1 MSGFQLATLGMS
13 TLHGDNFIKPR
24 IPMLREIRDRLLFP
38 FARAAV
44 NAQSTLSWWR
54 ARGKPD
60 QVIFDR
66 PYDGRPAMLLAL
78 YQKGRVRPD
87 VWRMLRAARALDLHI
102 VAVNTLRL
110 QTDEIEALKE
120 VVDCYIER
128 PNFGRDFGSYRT
140 GFLHISDR
148 GWCAD
153 CPRLLMLNDSVY
165 FSQTRTPAFLRDMMD
180 SPVEVLGAT
189 ENFEIEHHLGSFC
202 IAMDGS
208 ILRNPRFQK
217 YWREYRLTD
226 VRPAVIR
233 NGEMKLSRLLR
244 RLVSSPAQFTALYSS
259 ENYVAKLAEDDHL
272 LDFSIRH
279 GRNGYYSATGWKR
292 ISPIGLMDYIRAR
305 HLVPLHEIAAG
316 AGAKGGGVIV
326 ETTVQELEERAFVSG
341 YEDMVD
347 YIRGLLKD
355 VSKFDPERSRSLIAA
370 YLGEVFMEGSQIHQ
384 NAVVLLRMGLPII
397 KLDGMYRGMFNL
409 ADVDMLAG
417 ELAPIER
424 SELRRA
430 LMDRPYGGDTLIGWK
445 RAAFMRGYL

>member
-1 MSGFQLATLGMS
+1 
-13 TLHGDNFIKPR
+13 
-24 IPMLREIRDRLLFP
+24 MLREIRDRLLFP

-140 GFLHISDR
+140 GFLHIFDR
-148 GWCAD
+148 GWSAT

-189 ENFEIEHHLGSFC
+189 ENFEIEYHLGSFC

-208 ILRNPRFQK
+208 ILRNPRFQE
-217 YWREYRLTD
+217 YWRAYPLTD

-233 NGEMKLSRLLR
+233 NGEMALSRLLKR
-244 RLVSSPAQFTALYSS
+244 IVSSPDGFRAFYSS
-259 ENYVAKLAEDDHL
+259 ERFVSELNHDDEL
-272 LDFSIRH
+272 LDFSIRN
-279 GRNGYYSATGWKR
+279 GRNSDLTAWKR
-292 ISPIGLMDYIRAR
+292 ITAIGLIEYLKDR
-305 HLVPLHEIAAG
+305 HLVPVFTPPRTGKSNNTDLQIEVTAALLNKHAIINDYNSLTAFIESMLPEGEKLNPLLIRRLCASYVGEIFL
-316 AGAKGGGVIV
+316 
-326 ETTVQELEERAFVSG
+326 Q
-341 YEDMVD
+341 
-347 YIRGLLKD
+347 
-355 VSKFDPERSRSLIAA
+355 
-370 YLGEVFMEGSQIHQ
+370 GSQIHQ
-384 NAVVLLRMGLPII
+384 NATILLRQGLPII
-397 KLDGMYRGMFNL
+397 KLDGLYRGMFNL
-409 ADVDMLAG
+409 TDLWNLT
-417 ELAPIER
+417 EQLEPPER
-424 SELRRA
+424 VELRRL

>member
-1 MSGFQLATLGMS
+1 
-13 TLHGDNFIKPR
+13 
-24 IPMLREIRDRLLFP
+24 MLREIRDRLLFP

-140 GFLHISDR
+140 GFLHIFDR
-148 GWCAD
+148 GWSAT

-189 ENFEIEHHLGSFC
+189 ENFEIEYHLGSFC

-217 YWREYRLTD
+217 YWRDYPLTD
-226 VRPAVIR
+226 VRPAVIK
-233 NGEMKLSRLLR
+233 NGEMKLSRLLKR
-244 RLVSSPAQFTALYSS
+244 IVASPDQFKS
-259 ENYVAKLAEDDHL
+259 
-272 LDFSIRH
+272 
-279 GRNGYYSATGWKR
+279 YYSAVKFAEAVRTDRDLMDFTIRTARESSLTHWKR
-292 ISPIGLMDYIRAR
+292 ITPKALIERVRSR
-305 HLVPLHEIAAG
+305 HLFPVSPQSASDAANITIE
-316 AGAKGGGVIV
+316 AKPNFLNQNI
-326 ETTVQELEERAFVSG
+326 FVSSFDDIMTCLHRLAATNTTID
-341 YEDMVD
+341 EDRVVAQ
-347 YIRGLLKD
+347 I
-355 VSKFDPERSRSLIAA
+355 SAF
-370 YLGEVFMEGSQIHQ
+370 LGEVFMEGSQIHQ
-384 NAVVLLRMGLPII
+384 NAIIMLRLGLPLV
-397 KLDGMYRGMFNL
+397 KLDGLYRGMFNL
-409 ADVDMLAG
+409 IDVNQVIDQL
-417 ELAPIER
+417 EPQER
-424 SELRRA
+424 MELRSL
-430 LMDRPYGGDTLIGWK
+430 LMDRPFGGDTLIGWK
-445 RAAFMRGYL
+445 RAAFLRGYL

>member
-1 MSGFQLATLGMS
+1 
-13 TLHGDNFIKPR
+13 
-24 IPMLREIRDRLLFP
+24 MLREIRDRLLFP

-140 GFLHISDR
+140 GFLHIFDR
-148 GWCAD
+148 GWSAT
-153 CPRLLMLNDSVY
+153 CPRLLMLNDSVF
-165 FSQTRTPAFLRDMMD
+165 FSETRVPAFLRDMME

-189 ENFEIEHHLGSFC
+189 ENFDMEHHVGSFS
-202 IAMDGS
+202 IAVCGS
-208 ILRNPRFQK
+208 IIRNPKFQTCWKK
-217 YWREYRLTD
+217 YTLTD

-233 NGEMKLSRLLR
+233 TGELALSRLLKKI
-244 RLVSSPAQFTALYSS
+244 VSSPSNFRALYSADRFIS
-259 ENYVAKLAEDDHL
+259 ELQRDDAL
-272 LDFSIRH
+272 LDFSIMNGRSSNIFPWRRITMAGLVNYVKDRH
-279 GRNGYYSATGWKR
+279 MVSIVSDGAPETKVHGGTIHLRGSVDTIIKR
-292 ISPIGLMDYIRAR
+292 FQISNFNDVVRFFQML
-305 HLVPLHEIAAG
+305 LHEE
-316 AGAKGGGVIV
+316 
-326 ETTVQELEERAFVSG
+326 ETVDVGSMKKLCQAFVA
-341 YEDMVD
+341 E
-347 YIRGLLKD
+347 
-355 VSKFDPERSRSLIAA
+355 A
-370 YLGEVFMEGSQIHQ
+370 YMRGSQIHQ
-384 NAVVLLRMGLPII
+384 NSAILLYQGLPII
-397 KLDGMYRGMFNL
+397 KLDGLYRGIFNL
-409 ADVDMLAG
+409 SDVENLTHQLEAA
-417 ELAPIER
+417 EQH
-424 SELRRA
+424 ELRRL
-430 LMDRPYGGDTLIGWK
+430 LMERPYGGETLVGWK